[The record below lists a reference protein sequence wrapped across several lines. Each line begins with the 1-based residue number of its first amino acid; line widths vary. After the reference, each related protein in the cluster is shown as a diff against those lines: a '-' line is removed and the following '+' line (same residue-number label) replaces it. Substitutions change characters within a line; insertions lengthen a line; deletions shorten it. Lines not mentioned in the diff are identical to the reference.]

1 MKRIKGIEI
10 NSLEVVIKG
19 IRNRNTV
26 DLGAV
31 TLSVAGREFIL
42 DVVQSFTDIT
52 EDKDGIPMLNIS
64 CVVEPDEDTF
74 DDCPYN
80 LKAEDLLNADKN
92 GLVKTL
98 YVGGEE
104 YFDVVSIVLNYEYKG
119 ENYQLEIDEE

>member
-1 MKRIKGIEI
+1 MKRIKGIKI

-19 IRNRNTV
+19 TNNRSVV

-42 DVVQSFTDIT
+42 DVVQSFTDVT
-52 EDKDGIPMLNIS
+52 EDNDGIPMLNIS

-74 DDCPYN
+74 EDCPYN
-80 LKAEDLLNADKN
+80 LTKEDLLNADKN

-104 YFDVVSIVLNYEYKG
+104 DFDVVSIVLHYENKG
-119 ENYQLEIDEE
+119 EEYQLEIDEE

>member
-19 IRNRNTV
+19 INNRNTV
-26 DLGAV
+26 YLGAV

-80 LKAEDLLNADKN
+80 LKKEDLLNADKN

-104 YFDVVSIVLNYEYKG
+104 DFDVVSIVLNYEYQG
-119 ENYQLEIDEE
+119 EEYQLEIDEE